1 MHPSRKPSDA
11 SAPFGKAPDF
21 RSVLFCSFKRNVECM
36 KTLPGILL
44 RACLALSLL
53 TSAHGETAAEIFTQ
67 GQAAFNKG
75 DLEIAQKHFE
85 LVYQLDPH
93 NAQAVAYINRIKA
106 SGIGANAT
114 NRAKRE
120 KELGAVIIP
129 KVEFR
134 EATLGTALEYLK
146 QQAAKASPNIAP
158 VSFVLPDDSI
168 KMTPVTISLGQVPLT
183 EVLRYL
189 GDLAGANVTYEQYA
203 VVIRSKKASPATAP
217 QDPTKK

>member
-1 MHPSRKPSDA
+1 
-11 SAPFGKAPDF
+11 
-21 RSVLFCSFKRNVECM
+21 M
-36 KTLPGILL
+36 KILPGLL
-44 RACLALSLL
+44 LCSCLALSLL
-53 TSAHGETAAEIFTQ
+53 SSAHGETAAEIFTQ

-75 DLEIAQKHFE
+75 DLESAQKHFE
-85 LVYQLDPH
+85 MVYRLDPH
-93 NAQAVAYINRIKA
+93 NAQAVSYIRRIKA
-106 SGIGANAT
+106 SGIGADAT

-120 KELGAVIIP
+120 KELGSVIIP

-146 QQAAKASPNIAP
+146 QQAAKAAPNIAP

-189 GDLAGANVTYEQYA
+189 GELAGANVTYEQYA